1 MENAKTAF
9 KFLSDKVYDH
19 TSGEAEKE
27 PRLWQ
32 ALGEQDFRSN
42 KFDDLL
48 RRQDEKREALEIR
61 VAQQAAE
68 LEQLSTEVARGRWV
82 HRGGSSV
89 TSVSSQ
95 PVSVYGDEEGR
106 EVFSE
111 YSVGAVGSGSGLTPP
126 DIQVAEEVVV
136 PREVEVETR
145 VNPLPSYPPEYEMMY
160 SAQELE
166 QIQADINEFER
177 EAVEAGQISTHWPRT
192 PVLGSPEVNGGDS

>member
-1 MENAKTAF
+1 MAF
-9 KFLSDKVYDH
+9 MFLSDKVYDH

-32 ALGEQDFRSN
+32 ALGEQDFWAN

-48 RRQDEKREALEIR
+48 CRQDEKQEALETR

-68 LEQLSTEVARGRWV
+68 LERLSTEVARGHWV

-95 PVSVYGDEEGR
+95 AQSVYGDEEVR

-111 YSVGAVGSGSGLTPP
+111 YSVGAVGFGSGLSPS
-126 DIQVAEEVVV
+126 DIEVAEEVVV
-136 PREVEVETR
+136 PWKVEV
-145 VNPLPSYPPEYEMMY
+145 
-160 SAQELE
+160 
-166 QIQADINEFER
+166 
-177 EAVEAGQISTHWPRT
+177 
-192 PVLGSPEVNGGDS
+192 